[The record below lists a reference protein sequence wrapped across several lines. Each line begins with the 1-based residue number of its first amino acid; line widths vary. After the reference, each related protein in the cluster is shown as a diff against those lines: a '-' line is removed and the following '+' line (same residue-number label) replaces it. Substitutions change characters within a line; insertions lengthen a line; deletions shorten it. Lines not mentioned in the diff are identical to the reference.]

1 MKSSIHR
8 RQFIGY
14 SASLGFCSGMIP
26 GVLSAKHHKSERFTL
41 GLSQYSLRA
50 LLRDGSLDALDFPQF
65 TVDQFGIKAIDLWEG
80 GLPKDKL
87 DDAKY
92 LAKMRSNADKAGTDL
107 FLLMSG
113 ALDASKEKREAS
125 SVRIS
130 KSFDRAS
137 QLGAPLVRVFLK
149 APGTDPKIGLTAS
162 VEALK
167 PLADE
172 AAKKNLII
180 AIEPGASE
188 LSQKGVFLA
197 KVATKLNHPALKL
210 MPDFGKL
217 KNNVYKGTEAM
228 LPHTITVSCKM
239 HSFDKDGKQPD
250 FDYPRLMKMIKQSKY
265 EGILA
270 IEWEGSALK
279 PIPGVKASK
288 KLIEQSL
295 QSSWSDEDYFSLVP
309 AEILQIREAWKKDVF
324 SSDG

>member
-1 MKSSIHR
+1 MKTSIHR
-8 RQFIGY
+8 RQFLGY
-14 SASLGFCSGMIP
+14 SASLSLCSGILP
-26 GVLSAKHHKSERFTL
+26 SVLTAKHHLSERFTL

-65 TVDQFGIKAIDLWEG
+65 TVDQFGINAIDLWEG

-92 LAKMRSNADKAGTDL
+92 LAKMRSNADQAGTDL

-113 ALDASKEKREAS
+113 ALDASPQKREAS

-149 APGTDPKIGLTAS
+149 APGTDSQKGVEAS

-172 AAKKNLII
+172 AAEKNLTI

-188 LSQKGVFLA
+188 LSQKGDFLA
-197 KVATKLNHPALKL
+197 KVATELNHRALKL

-217 KNNVYKGTEAM
+217 KDNVYKGTEAM

-239 HSFDKDGKQPD
+239 HSFDKDGNQPD
-250 FDYPRLMKMIKQSKY
+250 FDYKRLMKMIKQSKY
-265 EGILA
+265 KGILA
-270 IEWEGSALK
+270 IEWEGSALQ
-279 PIPGVKASK
+279 PIPGVKASQ
-288 KLIEQSL
+288 KLIKRSL
-295 QSSWSDEDYFSLVP
+295 QSS
-309 AEILQIREAWKKDVF
+309 
-324 SSDG
+324 

>member
-1 MKSSIHR
+1 MKSIIHR
-8 RQFIGY
+8 RQFLGY
-14 SASLGFCSGMIP
+14 SASLGLCSGMIP
-26 GVLSAKHHKSERFTL
+26 STLFAKHHKSKRFTL

-92 LAKMRSNADKAGTDL
+92 LSNMRNRAENAGTDL

-113 ALDASKEKREAS
+113 ALDASKEKRQAS
-125 SVRIS
+125 SARIS
-130 KSFDRAS
+130 KSFDRS
-137 QLGAPLVRVFLK
+137 VQLGAPLVRIFLK
-149 APGTDPKIGLTAS
+149 APGSDSAKGLEAS

-172 AAKKNLII
+172 AAQKKLTI

-188 LSQKGVFLA
+188 LSQKGAFLA

-217 KNNVYKGTEAM
+217 KDNVYKGTEAM

-239 HSFDKDGKQPD
+239 HSFDQDGNQPD
-250 FDYPRLMKMIKQSKY
+250 FDYPRLMKMITQSKY
-265 EGILA
+265 KGILA

-288 KLIEQSL
+288 KLIERSL
-295 QSSWSDEDYFSLVP
+295 QAS
-309 AEILQIREAWKKDVF
+309 
-324 SSDG
+324 

>member
-1 MKSSIHR
+1 MNELISRKNFLLQSSVVATGLVGGILPT
-8 RQFIGY
+8 
-14 SASLGFCSGMIP
+14 S
-26 GVLSAKHHKSERFTL
+26 LSAKHHTPKRFTL

-50 LLRDGSLDALDFPQF
+50 LLRDGSLDALDFPKF

-87 DDAKY
+87 DDSKY
-92 LAKMRSNADKAGTDL
+92 LARMRKKAEQAGTDL

-125 SVRIS
+125 SARIS

-137 QLGAPLVRVFLK
+137 QLGAPLVRIFLK
-149 APGTDPKIGLTAS
+149 APGTDSGEGLKVS

-188 LSQKGVFLA
+188 LSQKGAFLA

-217 KNNVYKGTEAM
+217 KGNVYEGTEAM

-239 HSFDKDGKQPD
+239 HSFDKEGNQPD
-250 FDYPRLMKMIKQSKY
+250 FDYLRLMKMIKQSDYK
-265 EGILA
+265 GILA

-279 PIPGVKASK
+279 PIPGVIASR
-288 KLIEQSL
+288 KLIEKSL
-295 QSSWSDEDYFSLVP
+295 
-309 AEILQIREAWKKDVF
+309 A
-324 SSDG
+324 

>member
-14 SASLGFCSGMIP
+14 SASLGLCSGMIP

-130 KSFDRAS
+130 KSFDRAF

-217 KNNVYKGTEAM
+217 KDNVYKGTEAM
-228 LPHTITVSCKM
+228 LPQTITVSCKM
-239 HSFDKDGKQPD
+239 HSFDKDGNQPD

-265 EGILA
+265 KGILA

-279 PIPGVKASK
+279 PVPGVLASK
-288 KLIEQSL
+288 KLIEKSL
-295 QSSWSDEDYFSLVP
+295 
-309 AEILQIREAWKKDVF
+309 A
-324 SSDG
+324 

>member
-1 MKSSIHR
+1 MKTIINR
-8 RQFIGY
+8 RQFLGY
-14 SASLGFCSGMIP
+14 SPSLAFCSGIFP
-26 GVLSAKHHKSERFTL
+26 SVLSAKHHKSERFTL

-65 TVDQFGIKAIDLWEG
+65 SVDQFGINAIDLWEG

-87 DDAKY
+87 DDSKY
-92 LAKMRSNADKAGTDL
+92 LTKMRGKADKAGTDL

-113 ALDASKEKREAS
+113 AFDASKEKREAS
-125 SVRIS
+125 SFRIS
-130 KSFDRAS
+130 KSFNRAVK
-137 QLGAPLVRVFLK
+137 LGAPLVRIFLK
-149 APGTDPKIGLTAS
+149 APGTLPSKGLEAS

-172 AAKKNLII
+172 AAKKKLTI

-188 LSQKGVFLA
+188 LTQKGAFLA
-197 KVATKLNHPALKL
+197 KVASRLNHPALKL

-217 KNNVYKGTEAM
+217 KDNVYEGTEAM

-239 HSFDKDGKQPD
+239 HSFDNEGNQPD

-265 EGILA
+265 KGILA

-295 QSSWSDEDYFSLVP
+295 QFS
-309 AEILQIREAWKKDVF
+309 
-324 SSDG
+324 

>member
-1 MKSSIHR
+1 MNELISRKNFLLQSSVVATGLVGGILPTS
-8 RQFIGY
+8 I
-14 SASLGFCSGMIP
+14 
-26 GVLSAKHHKSERFTL
+26 SAKHHTPKRFTL

-50 LLRDGSLDALDFPQF
+50 LLRDGSLDALDFPKF

-87 DDAKY
+87 DDSKY
-92 LAKMRSNADKAGTDL
+92 LARMRKKAEQAGTDL

-125 SVRIS
+125 SARIS

-137 QLGAPLVRVFLK
+137 LLGAPLVRIFLK
-149 APGTDPKIGLTAS
+149 APGTDSGEGLKAS

-188 LSQKGVFLA
+188 LSQKGAFLA

-217 KNNVYKGTEAM
+217 KGNVYEGTEAM

-239 HSFDKDGKQPD
+239 HSFDKEGNQPD
-250 FDYPRLMKMIKQSKY
+250 FDYPRLMKMIKQSDYK
-265 EGILA
+265 GILA

-279 PIPGVKASK
+279 PIPGVIASR
-288 KLIEQSL
+288 KLIEKSL
-295 QSSWSDEDYFSLVP
+295 
-309 AEILQIREAWKKDVF
+309 A
-324 SSDG
+324 

>member
-1 MKSSIHR
+1 MKSIIHR
-8 RQFIGY
+8 RQFLGY
-14 SASLGFCSGMIP
+14 SASLGLCSGMIP
-26 GVLSAKHHKSERFTL
+26 STLFAKHHKSKRFTL

-92 LAKMRSNADKAGTDL
+92 LSNMRNRAENAGTDL

-113 ALDASKEKREAS
+113 ALDASKEKRQAS
-125 SVRIS
+125 SARIS
-130 KSFDRAS
+130 KSFDRAV
-137 QLGAPLVRVFLK
+137 QLGAPLVRIFLK
-149 APGTDPKIGLTAS
+149 APGSDSAKGLEAS

-172 AAKKNLII
+172 AAQKKLTI

-188 LSQKGVFLA
+188 LSQKGAFLA
-197 KVATKLNHPALKL
+197 KVATKLNHPELKL

-217 KNNVYKGTEAM
+217 KDNVYKGTEAM

-239 HSFDKDGKQPD
+239 HSFDQDGNQPD
-250 FDYPRLMKMIKQSKY
+250 FDYPRLMKMIMQSKY
-265 EGILA
+265 KGILA

-288 KLIEQSL
+288 KLIERSL
-295 QSSWSDEDYFSLVP
+295 QAS
-309 AEILQIREAWKKDVF
+309 
-324 SSDG
+324 

>member
-1 MKSSIHR
+1 MNELISRKNFLLQSSVVATGLVGGILPT
-8 RQFIGY
+8 
-14 SASLGFCSGMIP
+14 S
-26 GVLSAKHHKSERFTL
+26 LSAKHHSPKRFTL

-50 LLRDGSLDALDFPQF
+50 LLRDGSLDALDFPKF

-87 DDAKY
+87 DDSKY
-92 LAKMRSNADKAGTDL
+92 LARMRKKAEQAGTDL

-113 ALDASKEKREAS
+113 ALDASKEKWEAS
-125 SVRIS
+125 SARIS

-137 QLGAPLVRVFLK
+137 QLGAPLVRIFLK
-149 APGTDPKIGLTAS
+149 APGTDSGEGLKAS

-188 LSQKGVFLA
+188 LSQKGAFLA

-217 KNNVYKGTEAM
+217 KGNVYEGTEAM
-228 LPHTITVSCKM
+228 LPHTITISCKM
-239 HSFDKDGKQPD
+239 HSFDKEGNQPD
-250 FDYPRLMKMIKQSKY
+250 FDYPRLMKMIKQSDYK
-265 EGILA
+265 GILA

-279 PIPGVKASK
+279 PIPGVIASR
-288 KLIEQSL
+288 KLIEKSL
-295 QSSWSDEDYFSLVP
+295 
-309 AEILQIREAWKKDVF
+309 A
-324 SSDG
+324 

>member
-8 RQFIGY
+8 RQFLGY
-14 SASLGFCSGMIP
+14 SASLGLCSGMIP

-239 HSFDKDGKQPD
+239 HSFDKDGNQPD

-265 EGILA
+265 KGILA

-295 QSSWSDEDYFSLVP
+295 KSS
-309 AEILQIREAWKKDVF
+309 
-324 SSDG
+324 